1 MALAFF
7 NQKSWPGHATAA
19 GYEGAIASSNS
30 GDSGSGGAG
39 LHPDSGSNGQN
50 NPAVLEELAAA
61 SLTSMWDV
69 EREETSSVAAGP
81 NT

>member
-1 MALAFF
+1 METAVLEA
-7 NQKSWPGHATAA
+7 QVCTPDLLCSKSQ
-19 GYEGAIASSNS
+19 NN
-30 GDSGSGGAG
+30 
-39 LHPDSGSNGQN
+39 PDLLCSNGQN